1 MPTLNIA
8 RKLVFA
14 VVLTSTLVALMTTTL
29 QVFADY
35 RREVTLVEENLDH
48 VGIGYVPGL
57 VSSLWS
63 LNSEVTERQ
72 LQGILDLPDID
83 LVRVQSEGQ
92 DFTKGNQAPK
102 GHSIVREFPLSY
114 SDPVLGKQIDLGS
127 LHVVA
132 TLGRVEHEITQRTL
146 LFLIANFVKTFLV
159 SFLLVVLFNRMISRH
174 LTDLADYFRQL
185 TKAKLSAPF
194 VLRRKPGRH
203 HKEDELD
210 IVAAS
215 INKMQVELQTTMTEL
230 AMSRDAA
237 QAAVRAEALFLAN
250 VSHEVRTPLTA
261 IAGYTSLLSEPN
273 LDGAA
278 KESYSEII
286 QRNVR
291 ALRELIDNLLEA
303 SKSETGR
310 FKRIDE
316 VIQVKDFFNH
326 LTATVQLEASKKGV
340 VIATEISA
348 KTPQYVYAA
357 RTLIEKIVLN
367 LLSNAVKFTPQ
378 GSVRIV
384 VDMATSGTLAI
395 DVIDSGIGISDEF
408 KAMIFTPFAQADDT
422 KQRGFPGTGLGLH
435 LARQL
440 AQSLGGDLQLLRSS
454 KDQGSH
460 FLLQLPVQ
468 LVEDPLATPPHER
481 KLTHAAT
488 AVAGTGGRRCRVLL
502 VEDNEDTATL
512 LSCLLQRHGAR
523 ITRVA
528 NGVDALVAAEKRGF
542 EVILMDIQMPG
553 MNGIEALA
561 RLRQAGCKTPVIAT
575 TANSMQHE
583 IGSYHAAGFAE
594 VIEKPLDESKL
605 QAVITTYSQLLPE
618 PDHGPS

>member
-1 MPTLNIA
+1 MPTFNIA
-8 RKLVFA
+8 RKLVLA
-14 VVLTSTLVALMTTTL
+14 VVVTSTLVALMTTTV

-35 RREVTLVEENLDH
+35 RREVTLVEESLDH
-48 VGIGYVPGL
+48 IGIGYVPGL

-72 LQGILDLPDID
+72 LQGILYLPDID
-83 LVRVQSEGQ
+83 FVRVQSEGQ
-92 DFTKGNQAPK
+92 DFTKGHQTPR

-114 SDPVLGKQIDLGS
+114 ADPVLGKQIDLGS

-132 TLGRVEHEITQRTL
+132 TLGRVEQEIMQRTIL
-146 LFLIANFVKTFLV
+146 ILIANFVKTFLV
-159 SFLLVVLFNRMISRH
+159 SFLLMVLFNRMISRH
-174 LTDLADYFRQL
+174 LTDLAVYFRQL

-194 VLRRKPGRH
+194 VLRRTPGPRH
-203 HKEDELD
+203 QEDELD
-210 IVAAS
+210 VVAAS
-215 INKMQVELQTTMTEL
+215 INKMQSELQTAMTEL

-261 IAGYTSLLSEPN
+261 IAGYTGLLSEPN
-273 LDGAA
+273 LDSAA
-278 KESYSEII
+278 KQSYSEVI

-291 ALRELIDNLLEA
+291 TLRELIDNLLEA

-316 VIQVKDFFNH
+316 VIRITDFFNH

-340 VIATEISA
+340 VIATEMGA

-357 RTLIEKIVLN
+357 RALIEKIVLN
-367 LLSNAVKFTPQ
+367 LLGNAVKFTSQ
-378 GSVRIV
+378 GRVRIV
-384 VDMATSGTLAI
+384 VDMATSGTLRV
-395 DVIDSGIGISDEF
+395 DVIDTGIGISDEF
-408 KAMIFTPFAQADDT
+408 KTMIFTPFAQEDDT

-440 AQSLGGDLQLLRSS
+440 ARSLGGDLLLLRSS

-460 FLLQLPVQ
+460 FSLQLPVQ
-468 LVEDPLATPPHER
+468 VVEEPPAAPPLDG
-481 KLTHAAT
+481 KLNHAAT
-488 AVAGTGGRRCRVLL
+488 SVSGTGDRRCRVLL
-502 VEDNEDTATL
+502 VEDNEDTAAL
-512 LSCLLQRHGAR
+512 LGCLLQRHGAL

-528 NGVDALVAAEKRGF
+528 NGVEALAATKKHGF
-542 EVILMDIQMPG
+542 EVILMDIEMPG
-553 MNGIEALA
+553 MNGIEALTQ
-561 RLRQAGCKTPVIAT
+561 LRQAGCKTPVIAT

-583 IGSYHAAGFAE
+583 IASYHAAGFAD
-594 VIEKPLDESKL
+594 VVEKPLDESKL
-605 QAVITTYSQLLPE
+605 LDVIATYAQSHPE